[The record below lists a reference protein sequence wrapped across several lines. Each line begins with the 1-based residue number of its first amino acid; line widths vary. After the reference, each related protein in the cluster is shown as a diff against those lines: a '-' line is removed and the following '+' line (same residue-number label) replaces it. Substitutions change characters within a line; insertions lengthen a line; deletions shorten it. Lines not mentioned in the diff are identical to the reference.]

1 VAQAAST
8 YLGEQRRRSTRLEQT
23 APVII
28 RGVDL
33 LGQPFEERTTAQN
46 LSFHGCRYASKH
58 HLPKNT
64 WITVE
69 LPSGDSRADAM
80 CVRARVAWI
89 QRPRTLRDL
98 FQVGVELEK
107 GKNVWGVTLPP
118 GDWISGGQASETT
131 TISIAAEV
139 VARNDQNGAPKEVE
153 PEASLEVYLQ
163 MALAHANR
171 DFTPADEEP
180 QAMLQESNLLLEQL
194 RQEFTQES
202 NRVVAE
208 ARAAADEVARQR
220 TSELRDDFQTAQ
232 KAAADAFHKTWMEE
246 LERGRVNAKE
256 EVAAVLA
263 HDVAAQLAG
272 FEEQVRGTITSEWT
286 EKLSR
291 MQVERSLWQSEMQ
304 ALREEVRA
312 NAEASDKRID
322 DRFKETLTGIRR
334 ELESSRSAAGT
345 DAENIPTETA
355 ESMRSRLLAEFDTA
369 RTQWNEL
376 LASSL
381 DSAGQRLSERLSSSS
396 QELAH
401 RTGQELAK
409 RAAELQRESG
419 LTVETS
425 RAALGELR
433 SALESEVEKAK
444 TSLGEIEQTAARFSE
459 YSRQLDAASQD
470 SLNELRQKL
479 ESSVTQQCA
488 ELDKHAMGL
497 EGKFSKRAEK
507 LLEQLSQQTVAR
519 TAVEV
524 DSAVAAGLER
534 TSKAAEELAARE
546 EQAEG
551 ILRIHRERLRQS
563 SEQMQREGTTH
574 LASSL
579 AAFQKDLEELRI
591 QALAQWK
598 TEMEANGGRAV
609 ERAAEALAKETARQL
624 VEADAQLLV
633 QAQQAIDSAQDR
645 MQKGVHTITGKFRS
659 ELGEIEASQLRS
671 AQEKLALAEQQQID
685 SAKNELTKAAEKAAS
700 TFGEVIEEAAET
712 ALRNF
717 TTASE
722 ARVEEGRT
730 RLATTAE
737 NVLLDVQGHAQSSFE
752 HFQEQLA
759 IKTEQAL
766 KHTSESLAHQFD
778 AALER
783 FRLQGEAK
791 LTDWSEKQTMLSEQ
805 SLDKHDVQLQT
816 ASNSWVQLA
825 LEQFNS
831 QVHEQ
836 VDSAVRATEGAV
848 REACA
853 GVFDTLAQIMKK
865 QMQGAL
871 EMRHATP
878 IPETNPQE
886 QRASA

>member
-1 VAQAAST
+1 MAQAAST

-64 WITVE
+64 WITLE

-118 GDWISGGQASETT
+118 RDWISGGQASETT
-131 TISIAAEV
+131 TISIAAET
-139 VARNDQNGAPKEVE
+139 VARNDQNRAPIEVE
-153 PEASLEVYLQ
+153 AEASLEVYLQ

-180 QAMLQESNLLLEQL
+180 QAMLQESYVLLEQL
-194 RQEFTQES
+194 RQEFTEES
-202 NRVVAE
+202 NRVVDE

-220 TSELRDDFQTAQ
+220 TSELHDDFQKAQ
-232 KAAADAFHKTWMEE
+232 KEAADAFHKTWMEE
-246 LERGRVNAKE
+246 LERGRVSAKE
-256 EVAAVLA
+256 EIAAVLT

-304 ALREEVRA
+304 ALREEVYA

-334 ELESSRSAAGT
+334 ELESSRGADGT
-345 DAENIPTETA
+345 DAENIP
-355 ESMRSRLLAEFDTA
+355 MRSRLLAEFDTA

-444 TSLGEIEQTAARFSE
+444 TSLAEIEQTAARFSE

-488 ELDKHAMGL
+488 ELDKHAAGL

-519 TAVEV
+519 TAAEV

-534 TSKAAEELAARE
+534 TAKAAEELAARE

-563 SEQMQREGTTH
+563 SEQMQREGATH
-574 LASSL
+574 LASSV
-579 AAFQKDLEELRI
+579 AAFQKDLEGLGI
-591 QALAQWK
+591 QALAQGK

-717 TTASE
+717 ITASE

-737 NVLLDVQGHAQSSFE
+737 NVLLDVQGHAQNSFE

-791 LTDWSEKQTMLSEQ
+791 LADWSEKQTMLSEQ
-805 SLDKHDVQLQT
+805 ALDKHDVQLQT

-836 VDSAVRATEGAV
+836 VDSTVRATEGAV